1 MAAASADLQIHAELV
16 ALFAHRPDE
25 FPGPQTDRHF
35 FAQLRNAVLQAV
47 AADTGLGTVVDDG
60 TGDYWIGDS
69 TTAATP
75 QELTAAKIVLDD
87 DRPKAPALGTEPA
100 APVAEAPAPAEPEP
114 TPLPPTLRFDS
125 TTFTAAPLQDMPALS
140 VEVLALLQP
149 AMERTEPATLTRA
162 TGFQALVSPAA
173 GGGLNLNR
181 SISDQFVERAAA
193 GSIVLP
199 YDTFVH
205 ARADAT
211 ILLQAKLASGDNLPA
226 WITFDPRSGTFT
238 AKPPADFSGEL
249 VIEVTARDEQGNEVK
264 TQFRLR
270 VGDAQ
275 LVPTG
280 RNALSEQLRLEAR
293 RAHGWAD
300 MARTDERDEL
310 KARAQPAPVKAPA

>member
-1 MAAASADLQIHAELV
+1 MA
-16 ALFAHRPDE
+16 
-25 FPGPQTDRHF
+25 
-35 FAQLRNAVLQAV
+35 QATYMGMGV
-47 AADTGLGTVVDDG
+47 
-60 TGDYWIGDS
+60 
-69 TTAATP
+69 
-75 QELTAAKIVLDD
+75 
-87 DRPKAPALGTEPA
+87 ALGTA
-100 APVAEAPAPAEPEP
+100 IGVALGIAM
-114 TPLPPTLRFDS
+114 DN
-125 TTFTAAPLQDMPALS
+125 
-140 VEVLALLQP
+140 LAL
-149 AMERTEPATLTRA
+149 
-162 TGFQALVSPAA
+162 GI
-173 GGGLNLNR
+173 GGGWPVTEE
-181 SISDQFVERAAA
+181 IQVERAAA

-211 ILLQAKLASGDNLPA
+211 ILLQAKLVNGDNLPA

-300 MARTDERDEL
+300 MARTDERGEL

>member
-1 MAAASADLQIHAELV
+1 VRVAIAPEQDVAIDGPETFRLVATNTGGTASAA
-16 ALFAHRPDE
+16 
-25 FPGPQTDRHF
+25 TD
-35 FAQLRNAVLQAV
+35 
-47 AADTGLGTVVDDG
+47 GLAFIRDDG
-60 TGDYWIGDS
+60 TGDYWIGDA
-69 TTAATP
+69 TAPASP
-75 QELTAAKIVLDD
+75 AQLAAARIVLDD
-87 DRPKAPALGTEPA
+87 DRPKAPSLGTEPA
-100 APVAEAPAPAEPEP
+100 APPTEAPPAPVQET

-125 TTFTAAPLQDMPALS
+125 TTFTAAPLQEMPALS
-140 VEVLALLQP
+140 AEVLALLKP
-149 AMERTEPATLTRA
+149 AMERIEPAALTSA

-181 SISDQFVERAAA
+181 AISDQFVERAADS
-193 GSIVLP
+193 SIVLP

-211 ILLQAKLASGDNLPA
+211 ILLQAKLVNGDNLPA

-275 LVPTG
+275 LVPAG

-300 MARTDERDEL
+300 VARTDERGEL